1 MADDTGY
8 EMAFT
13 LFNEGA
19 EMPELLQA
27 YKEVKMFVWAMLAVR
42 LAGKAKGIETGRS
55 GLIHS
60 FLHSWRTYLPGN
72 GDEARSFCL
81 FSALQPDGNSFRWLG
96 RIRGKIALF
105 RTRLGLA
112 AQRGSRLA
120 RAPR

>member
-55 GLIHS
+55 GVNTFIPA
-60 FLHSWRTYLPGN
+60 FLAYL
-72 GDEARSFCL
+72 L
-81 FSALQPDGNSFRWLG
+81 
-96 RIRGKIALF
+96 
-105 RTRLGLA
+105 TRE
-112 AQRGSRLA
+112 RR
-120 RAPR
+120 